1 MNIITWSI
9 VGTKL
14 VIAITF
20 FQQYMKKI
28 SFSENIF
35 LI

>member
-20 FQQYMKKI
+20 FQQYMKKYRSQI
-28 SFSENIF
+28 TSS
-35 LI
+35 